1 MNIGADGLKTGDT
14 AESGFGL
21 VGSAVQD
28 GQRLILVVNGLKT
41 AADRAEES
49 RKLAQ
54 LGLSRLRR
62 ARVLSTGRR
71 GRPRDRSMAATDD

>member
-28 GQRLILVVNGLKT
+28 GQRLIWSSTGCKT
-41 AADRAEES
+41 AAERAED
-49 RKLAQ
+49 
-54 LGLSRLRR
+54 
-62 ARVLSTGRR
+62 ARSC
-71 GRPRDRSMAATDD
+71 